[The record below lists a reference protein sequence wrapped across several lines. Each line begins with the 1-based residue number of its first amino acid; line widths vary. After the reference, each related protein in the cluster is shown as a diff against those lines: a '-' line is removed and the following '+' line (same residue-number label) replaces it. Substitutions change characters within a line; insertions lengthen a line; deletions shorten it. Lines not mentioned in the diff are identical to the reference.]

1 MKTVNGKLLG
11 QLSEESEVVKQ
22 QIDLRYGQIES
33 LLSKQRE
40 YQLITYQTE
49 VEKFQTLCQEVG
61 ERIENLESSKL
72 ERHETSLYRTKQQAP
87 LKLLWLTFS
96 SSIAIGLIS
105 ICTWLDL
112 SAAISPQIDSSKIK
126 TENIR

>member
-1 MKTVNGKLLG
+1 MKTVNGKLLE

>member
-1 MKTVNGKLLG
+1 MKTVNGKLLE

-22 QIDLRYGQIES
+22 QINLRYGQIES

>member
-40 YQLITYQTE
+40 YQLIAYQTE

-112 SAAISPQIDSSKIK
+112 SAVISPQIDSSKIK